1 MMMSDMWAG
10 VAVIVIGEVST
21 EGGRSLLKGD
31 CNFTEATSK
40 ASSFFS
46 KPCTKSRGAN
56 RTGHTE
62 ATFIAVRKIHYK
74 RRMSLM

>member
-31 CNFTEATSK
+31 CNTTEARPRHLHFS
-40 ASSFFS
+40 ASH
-46 KPCTKSRGAN
+46 AN
-56 RTGHTE
+56 MNKEKYSH
-62 ATFIAVRKIHYK
+62 K
-74 RRMSLM
+74 RRRTNWTQ